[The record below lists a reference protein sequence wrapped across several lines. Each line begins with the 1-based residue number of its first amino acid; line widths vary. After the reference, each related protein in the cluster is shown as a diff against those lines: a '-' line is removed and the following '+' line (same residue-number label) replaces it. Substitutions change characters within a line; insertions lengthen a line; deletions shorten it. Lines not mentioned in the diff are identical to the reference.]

1 MMRSF
6 GLILENLDGF
16 DDPTRKFVI
25 RAVLH
30 TLGLQVSLAP
40 DPTQV
45 PTPTKM
51 TGWSGDGSPGAGSP
65 RGFAIGAVTSIS
77 PSA

>member
-1 MMRSF
+1 LR
-6 GLILENLDGF
+6 NLDGL

-25 RAVLH
+25 RACLH
-30 TLGLQVSLAP
+30 MLGLQVSLAP

-45 PTPTKM
+45 STLTKL

-65 RGFAIGAVTSIS
+65 REFAIGAVTSIS